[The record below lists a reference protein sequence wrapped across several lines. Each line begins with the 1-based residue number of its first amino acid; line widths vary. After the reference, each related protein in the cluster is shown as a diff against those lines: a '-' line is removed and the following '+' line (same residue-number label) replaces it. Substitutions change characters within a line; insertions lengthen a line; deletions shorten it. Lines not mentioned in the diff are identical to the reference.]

1 MAVKPLKSCEVV
13 DALYYLSRKIIPEF
27 ILQETIVEQDS
38 FQKGFGTVKYLM

>member
-13 DALYYLSRKIIPEF
+13 DASYYLSRKIIPEF
-27 ILQETIVEQDS
+27 ILQQTIIEQDS

>member
-38 FQKGFGTVKYLM
+38 FQKDLRL